1 MKPAV
6 ELPGMIDRVIHKL
19 EALSKLISKL
29 DVHKDDTQKAAKHDS
44 VVLRHLLVAFNVVS
58 ICLLF
63 KA

>member
-29 DVHKDDTQKAAKHDS
+29 DVHKDDTQKAAKYDS
-44 VVLRHLLVAFNVVS
+44 VVLRHLFVLVKEVS